1 VAPSI
6 LRNLNEEPSYR
17 TDDTFSGDR
26 DYYQEVGPW
35 NLARINSKILN
46 NEKTKILILGGS
58 NDSPLIPTLVEY
70 HAWLT
75 QLGIEHTFTILDGV
89 GHEYRAILEGY
100 GENSY
105 AYWVSAFGWL
115 SRICSKDIF

>member
-1 VAPSI
+1 
-6 LRNLNEEPSYR
+6 
-17 TDDTFSGDR
+17 
-26 DYYQEVGPW
+26 
-35 NLARINSKILN
+35 
-46 NEKTKILILGGS
+46 
-58 NDSPLIPTLVEY
+58 LIPTLVEY

-100 GENSY
+100 SENSY